1 MLWKGPRPA
10 APGPRWGNHT
20 HSQQRSPAFSAGA
33 PGRLRRSMSIDPARE
48 GLPGRGGWWRVPALP
63 ELGGG
68 EMREPQRPL
77 MPSGWAVFPSE
88 GSCSLGEWAGLEAG
102 VSHAHFSANEPD
114 ANPASAR
121 REGGHGRLPR
131 REPGRLPHGAL
142 VPSCPDRPPR
152 TERSADGE
160 VPGGGNPAEGGGRL
174 ELWAGQGSVSEAHRA
189 SAPRPGS
196 LSRSAAEL
204 RPEPG
209 SREPSWAFPAQGAQ
223 LASWGG

>member
-1 MLWKGPRPA
+1 MK
-10 APGPRWGNHT
+10 PGSVTHT
-20 HSQQRSPAFSAGA
+20 LAR
-33 PGRLRRSMSIDPARE
+33 MS
-48 GLPGRGGWWRVPALP
+48 LTLTLQVPAGKEGMEGFLAESQAGSITALWSP
-63 ELGGG
+63 HDLTSRLG
-68 EMREPQRPL
+68 QSVLL
-77 MPSGWAVFPSE
+77 MV
-88 GSCSLGEWAGLEAG
+88 
-102 VSHAHFSANEPD
+102 
-114 ANPASAR
+114 R
-121 REGGHGRLPR
+121 
-131 REPGRLPHGAL
+131 
-142 VPSCPDRPPR
+142 
-152 TERSADGE
+152 